1 MSDLPTP
8 DELGE
13 MLKAGQITK
22 EQAVEI
28 MSERARREALGG
40 LYGPPLDPKRSDP
53 SAEAKARMVIRGI
66 TVAMG
71 VLALILAGLLIWI
84 ALRN

>member
-8 DELGE
+8 DELGD
-13 MLKAGQITK
+13 MLKAGKITK

-40 LYGPPLDPKRSDP
+40 LYGPPAEAKRSDP
-53 SAEAKARMVIRGI
+53 RAEEKARIVIRSI
-66 TVAMG
+66 TVTMG
-71 VLALILAGLLIWI
+71 VLALILVGLLVWI